1 MLNIFKESPPANF
14 KISDKAEIEKQYRY
28 WRMRILYATTIGYVI
43 FYCVRANISMAMPLI
58 ERDLGIRKAQLGLF
72 LTLHGLLYGVS
83 KFVNGILGDRAN
95 PRFFMA
101 AGLLLSAL
109 MNFFFGMSSIALLFG
124 IFWLVNGWFQ
134 GMGFPPCSKSITNW
148 FAPKERGMKYAI
160 WNTSHSLG
168 AAAVFILNSFLVGYN
183 WRLCFFVPAIIAV
196 LGAIFIIERLRD
208 TPESLGLPPVTEGLK
223 EEIKEDDKELEKNK
237 IDADNLDFKTFLFKH
252 VFGNPAI
259 WIMGFAT
266 FCIYTIRY
274 AIFYWGP
281 TFLYEMKG
289 VNIKQAG
296 WLTAGYEIAA
306 VAGMLSGG
314 FLMDKIFKGKGART
328 CLFYMLMCSF
338 SIFLFWK
345 LPIRSITFNALIM
358 CAMGFFIYGPQC
370 LTGVVVANLAT
381 KRASATAI
389 GLTGLFSYLS
399 TVLSGWGLGALV
411 DRSGWSVA
419 FLFLLFV
426 SIIAMVPFAV
436 LWNINPNPVKE

>member
-1 MLNIFKESPPANF
+1 VLNILKSQPANF

-28 WRMRILYATTIGYVI
+28 WRMRILYTTTIGYVI
-43 FYCVRANISMAMPLI
+43 FYCVRANISIAMPLI
-58 ERDLGIRKAQLGLF
+58 ERDLGIHKAQLGLF

-83 KFVNGILGDRAN
+83 KFANGILGDRAN

-124 IFWLVNGWFQ
+124 IFWLLNGWFQ

-168 AAAVFILNSFLVGYN
+168 AAAVLILNSFLVGYN
-183 WRLCFFVPAIIAV
+183 WRLCFFVPGIIAV
-196 LGAIFIIERLRD
+196 LGVIFIIERLRD
-208 TPESLGLPPVTEGLK
+208 TPESLGLPPVSEGIK
-223 EEIKEDDKELEKNK
+223 EEIKEDDKEAEKNK
-237 IDADNLDFKTFLFKH
+237 IDADHLDFKAFLFKH

-259 WIMGFAT
+259 WVMGLAT
-266 FCIYTIRY
+266 FCVYTIRY
-274 AIFYWGP
+274 AILYWGP

-289 VNIKQAG
+289 VDIKQAG

-306 VAGMLSGG
+306 VAGMLSSG

-328 CLFYMLMCSF
+328 CLFYMLMCSV

-345 LPIRSITFNALIM
+345 LPIHSITFNALIM

-426 SIIAMVPFAV
+426 SIIATAIFAV
-436 LWNINPNPVKE
+436 LWNINPTPVKE